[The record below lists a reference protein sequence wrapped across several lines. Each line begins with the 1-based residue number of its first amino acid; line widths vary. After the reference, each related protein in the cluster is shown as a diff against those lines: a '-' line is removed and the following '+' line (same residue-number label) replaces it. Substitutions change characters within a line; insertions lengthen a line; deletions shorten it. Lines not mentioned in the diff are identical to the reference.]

1 MTTTPGRH
9 QPVLLQAVVDALRP
23 CLDGLIVDGTAG
35 HGGHTQGLL
44 DAGAVRILAM
54 DLDPDAVRWLAER
67 FQSNAGVQSMHASYS
82 DLPEPLGTERASG
95 VLLDLGVS
103 SRQLETAERGFSFR
117 LEGPLD
123 MRFDLTSGPPAAQ
136 LVNRLPESELAALIR
151 EFGQERR
158 ARAIAR
164 RIVANRPLQS
174 TTQLARVVA
183 AAFPGRRRLHPA
195 TRTFQ
200 ALRIATNEEL
210 QTLEHGLAGARRAL
224 RESGRLAVIAFHS
237 LEDRIVKQTFRAWA
251 HEGLGEVLTRRPIR
265 PDRSEAQRN
274 PRARSARLRVFATA
288 GSH

>member
-1 MTTTPGRH
+1 MTTTIGRH
-9 QPVLLQAVVDALRP
+9 QPVLLETVVDALRP

-35 HGGHTQGLL
+35 QGGHTQALL

-54 DLDPDAVRWLAER
+54 DLDPEAVRWLATR
-67 FQSNAGVQSMHASYS
+67 FHGNACVQPMHASYS
-82 DLPEPLGTERASG
+82 DLPEGLGRERAAG

-123 MRFDLTSGPPAAQ
+123 MRFDPTSGPPAAQ
-136 LVNRLPESELAALIR
+136 LVNRLPESELAALLR
-151 EFGQERR
+151 EYGDERR

-210 QTLEHGLAGARRAL
+210 QTLEHGLTGARGAL
-224 RESGRLAVIAFHS
+224 RASGRLVVVAFHS

-251 HEGLGEVLTRRPIR
+251 REGLGEVLTKRPIR

-274 PRARSARLRVFATA
+274 PRARSARLRVFVTA